1 MSKSNLTCEKE
12 KSSNPSFPFMNNRK
26 QDSSLDKIQK
36 FIHILQQPINY
47 PYLKTS
53 EKLRS

>member
-1 MSKSNLTCEKE
+1 MSKSNIIREKE
-12 KSSNPSFPFMNNRK
+12 NHLILPFPVSNHRQ
-26 QDSSLDKIQK
+26 QDSSMDKIQK

-53 EKLRS
+53 EN

>member
-12 KSSNPSFPFMNNRK
+12 NHLILPFPFMNNRQ
-26 QDSSLDKIQK
+26 QDSSMDKIQK

>member
-1 MSKSNLTCEKE
+1 MSKSNIIREKE
-12 KSSNPSFPFMNNRK
+12 NHLILPFPVSNHRQ
-26 QDSSLDKIQK
+26 QDSSMDKIQK